1 LYTLVIAERDAHEV
15 RTIKAGRAHHENRSN
30 AIVDILVVAGV
41 RGITRLASIE
51 NAKSL
56 VYAQVS
62 VAPFFLGR
70 SLDGTLCV

>member
-1 LYTLVIAERDAHEV
+1 
-15 RTIKAGRAHHENRSN
+15 
-30 AIVDILVVAGV
+30 VDILVVAGV

-62 VAPFFLGR
+62 LARFFFKSIVGWR
-70 SLDGTLCV
+70 PVRVVCTGSNEAV